1 MSLQATANLLQQQGR
16 NDDKMLVHM
25 TPREVAGL
33 EAIAR
38 AKGGSL
44 SINPKTGL
52 PEAGFLDDVLPI
64 AASAALMYFGGPM
77 GASLGSSLG
86 FGTGALAQGVGMG
99 LLTGGATALLTG
111 DINKGLKTGL
121 TAGVLSGGMSAL
133 SGAGAPTTTTPTANV
148 DTSTVALESAKTA
161 PQTWADMPGASEG
174 FSPGQAN
181 NVYPENLNYP
191 PKESMVKPMTGGQKL
206 ALGLGGAGA
215 LSLLGG
221 MQNKGVS
228 VPQDKGT
235 IRPYEYST
243 AMRQP
248 QQGQSQFFQ
257 PIQYDIA
264 GRTTSPI
271 DTSERTYFNQG
282 YKALPTYEAANG
294 GEVPPNLD
302 RMPAGG
308 LAAIQGMRDGY
319 APMTTVGGDIPQF
332 SNGGQPEDKKPDS
345 VLRMMQNAKFER
357 DMPDQMRDYL
367 RAKRMGLLEGGM
379 MGEEQ
384 AKLDGG
390 KMPDFMFAPGLSE
403 DLKSAS
409 AMAMY
414 NKDLD
419 EDTRLKLM
427 ASGSG
432 NKEKMGLDRY
442 GAGVTRKLGRDSDL
456 SAFFEQ
462 SPGGKD
468 KSYGA
473 RYSKR
478 FAEGGQST
486 GMARNMAAGLSGA
499 KAPKSSSDPITEGL
513 PYRMGAAFRNRMSP
527 ELLEQI
533 DGMAAPATTRY
544 AFDPA
549 TQQYSQVAVPAVQNG
564 TDGLGGLMSL
574 FAQANAPRG
583 QQYSYDPGLQA
594 YKALSGGGHLG
605 DYSDGGRLL
614 KGPGDGVS
622 DDIPASI
629 NNKQPARL
637 ADGEFV
643 IPARIVSELGNGSTD
658 AGAKRLYAMMDRIQA
673 GRKKTVGKSKVAVDS
688 KARKHL
694 PA

>member
-44 SINPKTGL
+44 TINPKTGL

-64 AASAALMYFGGPM
+64 AASAALMYFGGPL
-77 GASLGSSLG
+77 GASIGQGMGLS
-86 FGTGALAQGVGMG
+86 GALAQGVGMG

-133 SGAGAPTTTTPTANV
+133 SGAGTPTTTPTANV
-148 DTSTVALESAKTA
+148 ETATPALQAA
-161 PQTWADMPGASEG
+161 NV
-174 FSPGQAN
+174 SPGISNNQAIADFAN
-181 NVYPENLNYP
+181 ATNDPIRALSDSGALSGGAGQTAVTTPTP
-191 PKESMVKPMTGGQKL
+191 TPMTGGQKL

-264 GRTTSPI
+264 GRTTQPI
-271 DTSERTYFNQG
+271 DTSERTYFTQG
-282 YKALPTYEAANG
+282 YKALPTYSAANG
-294 GEVPPNLD
+294 GEMPPNLD

-332 SNGGQPEDKKPDS
+332 SNGGQPEDMKPDA

-357 DMPDQMRDYL
+357 DMPDELRDYV

-384 AKLDGG
+384 ARLAGG
-390 KMPDFMFAPGLSE
+390 KMPDFMIQPSGE
-403 DLKSAS
+403 DLRNLN
-409 AMAMY
+409 AMAMF

-432 NKEKMGLDRY
+432 NKEKMGIDRY
-442 GAGVTRKLGRDSDL
+442 GAGITRKLGRDSDL

-478 FAEGGQST
+478 FDNGGI
-486 GMARNMAAGLSGA
+486 AAAG
-499 KAPKSSSDPITEGL
+499 D
-513 PYRMGAAFRNRMSP
+513 
-527 ELLEQI
+527 
-533 DGMAAPATTRY
+533 
-544 AFDPA
+544 
-549 TQQYSQVAVPAVQNG
+549 
-564 TDGLGGLMSL
+564 
-574 FAQANAPRG
+574 
-583 QQYSYDPGLQA
+583 
-594 YKALSGGGHLG
+594 LG

-629 NNKQPARL
+629 NRKQPARL

-673 GRKKTVGKSKVAVDS
+673 DRKKSIGKGKVAVDA

>member
-33 EAIAR
+33 EAIAK

-44 SINPKTGL
+44 TINPKTGL

-64 AASAALMYFGGPM
+64 AATAALMYFGGPM
-77 GASLGSSLG
+77 GASIGQGLGL
-86 FGTGALAQGVGMG
+86 GTGALAQGVGMG
-99 LLTGGATALLTG
+99 LLTGGATTLLTG
-111 DINKGLKTGL
+111 DLNKGLQSGL

-133 SGAGAPTTTTPTANV
+133 SGSGATTTPTANV
-148 DTSTVALESAKTA
+148 ETSTPALESVKAA

-181 NVYPENLNYP
+181 NVYPENLDFP
-191 PKESMVKPMTGGQKL
+191 PKSAMTAPGMTGNQKL

-221 MQNKGVS
+221 MDNKGVS
-228 VPQDKGT
+228 VPTDKGT
-235 IRPYEYST
+235 IRPYQYST

-257 PIQYDIA
+257 PVQYDLA
-264 GRTTSPI
+264 GRTTTPM
-271 DTSERTYFNQG
+271 DTSERTYFDQG

-319 APMTTVGGDIPQF
+319 DSMVTPTGDIPQF
-332 SNGGQPEDKKPDS
+332 SNGGQPEDKRPDS

-367 RAKRMGLLEGGM
+367 RAKRMGLLESGM

-384 AKLDGG
+384 AKLAGG
-390 KMPDFMFAPGLSE
+390 KMPDFMFEPGLSP
-403 DLKSAS
+403 DLKSAG
-409 AMAMY
+409 AMAML
-414 NKDLD
+414 NTDLD
-419 EDTRLKLM
+419 DETRLKLM
-427 ASGSG
+427 ASGSA
-432 NKEKMGLDRY
+432 NKEKMGIDKY
-442 GAGVTRKLGRDSDL
+442 GAGVTRKLGKDSDL

-462 SPGGKD
+462 SPDRKYQ
-468 KSYGA
+468 SYGA

-478 FAEGGQST
+478 FDDGGI
-486 GMARNMAAGLSGA
+486 AAAG
-499 KAPKSSSDPITEGL
+499 
-513 PYRMGAAFRNRMSP
+513 N
-527 ELLEQI
+527 
-533 DGMAAPATTRY
+533 
-544 AFDPA
+544 
-549 TQQYSQVAVPAVQNG
+549 
-564 TDGLGGLMSL
+564 
-574 FAQANAPRG
+574 
-583 QQYSYDPGLQA
+583 
-594 YKALSGGGHLG
+594 LG

-622 DDIPASI
+622 DSIPASI

-658 AGAKRLYAMMDRIQA
+658 AGAKRLYDMMDRIQA